1 MDRRYPDGL
10 SWDQFKQEFTNRF
23 FPRSNKD
30 SKVEEF
36 FRLEQKNMSVSEY
49 EKRFS
54 ELVRLVPYIQV
65 DEVLKCKRFLVG
77 LQHRI
82 RVHLSVVPQNKFGDL
97 VEAALRVEKSTTTMN
112 QSRQDSKRSALGT
125 SQQSSSQ
132 SRRKRSNGRG
142 YRGRGIGRGI
152 TSS

>member
-10 SWDQFKQEFTNRF
+10 SRDRFKQEFTNGF
-23 FPRSNKD
+23 FPKSHKD
-30 SKVEEF
+30 AKVEEF

-54 ELVRLVPYIQV
+54 ELVRLVPYIHV
-65 DEVLKCKRFLVG
+65 DEVLKCKRFLAG

-82 RVHLSVVPQNKFGDL
+82 RVHLSMVPQNKFGNL

-112 QSRQDSKRSALGT
+112 KSR
-125 SQQSSSQ
+125 
-132 SRRKRSNGRG
+132 
-142 YRGRGIGRGI
+142 
-152 TSS
+152 